1 MNKYF
6 KSIGLY
12 ALVFLIILAGLA
24 YTGQGLLP
32 PQGEQPAY
40 TYGDLLEE
48 MEKGNVKK
56 P

>member
-24 YTGQGLLP
+24 YTGASAAAGGTAGIYLRRLI
-32 PQGEQPAY
+32 GRN
-40 TYGDLLEE
+40 G
-48 MEKGNVKK
+48 KGQCKK